1 MSIHTNQVS
10 TVYFWITPACSTLFQ
25 STLFCCTMGASWSN
39 QTCPGIPEISVVP
52 ISMRSSALSPLCRQ
66 YHTLHY
72 KSTAKAQNLTFPRA
86 CHQSWLPQDHTWVA
100 FIWWITALFYCLSP
114 WLSSLTSYSW
124 NNFIVDNLCILLLIN
139 IQSIFFL
146 HFLVCVTVDCW
157 IWIWT
162 HNAKRAMINLGPA
175 PWTPA
180 VTYAL
185 SYGKLHKLLPICF
198 NENHSRDLSLPL
210 DPAPF

>member
-1 MSIHTNQVS
+1 MSIHTNQAS

-39 QTCPGIPEISVVP
+39 QTCPVIPEISVVP
-52 ISMRSSALSPLCRQ
+52 ISMCSSALSPLCRQ

-72 KSTAKAQNLTFPRA
+72 KSTAKAQSLTFPRA
-86 CHQSWLPQDHTWVA
+86 CHQSWLPQDHTWVV

-139 IQSIFFL
+139 IQSNFFFIFSFVSQL
-146 HFLVCVTVDCW
+146 IAEFEFEHTMLKRQWLTLDFRSHIRSF
-157 IWIWT
+157 IWKT
-162 HNAKRAMINLGPA
+162 
-175 PWTPA
+175 
-180 VTYAL
+180 
-185 SYGKLHKLLPICF
+185 S
-198 NENHSRDLSLPL
+198 
-210 DPAPF
+210 

>member
-1 MSIHTNQVS
+1 
-10 TVYFWITPACSTLFQ
+10 
-25 STLFCCTMGASWSN
+25 MGASWSN
-39 QTCPGIPEISVVP
+39 QTCPVITEISVVP
-52 ISMRSSALSPLCRQ
+52 ISMRSSALSPLCRL
-66 YHTLHY
+66 YHNLHY
-72 KSTAKAQNLTFPRA
+72 KSTTKAQNLTFPRA
-86 CHQSWLPQDHTWVA
+86 CHQSWLPQDHTWVV

-114 WLSSLTSYSW
+114 LLSSLTSYSW

-139 IQSIFFL
+139 IQSIFL
-146 HFLVCVTVDCW
+146 HFLICVTVDCW

-162 HNAKRAMINLGPA
+162 HNAKRAMINLGSA
-175 PWTPA
+175 PWTPS

-185 SYGKLHKLLPICF
+185 SYGKLHKLLPVSF